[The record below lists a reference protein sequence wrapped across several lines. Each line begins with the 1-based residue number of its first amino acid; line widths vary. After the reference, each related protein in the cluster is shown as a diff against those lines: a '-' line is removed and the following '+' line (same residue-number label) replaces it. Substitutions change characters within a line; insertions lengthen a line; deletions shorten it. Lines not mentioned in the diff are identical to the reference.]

1 MRLINL
7 LIIVAVAAGVGIGA
21 YVVGHAVGEPAKQLE
36 TVVSQP
42 VQAASATAE
51 ANLGAAVSA
60 AASYKV
66 DHGTYAG
73 MKTSDLRSYENA
85 IASDVSVKKATE
97 GAYCVESTVRGA
109 TVSITGPNGTFVPK
123 GC

>member
-21 YVVGHAVGEPAKQLE
+21 YFVGHAAGEPAKQLE
-36 TVVSQP
+36 TVASAP
-42 VQAASATAE
+42 AQAASAIAE

-60 AASYKV
+60 ATSYKV

-73 MKTSDLRSYENA
+73 MKTSDLRSYDNA

-97 GAYCVESTVRGA
+97 SAYCVESTVRSA
-109 TVSITGPNGTFVPK
+109 TVSITGPNGTFVPH

>member
-7 LIIVAVAAGVGIGA
+7 LIIVAVAAGVGFGA
-21 YVVGHAVGEPAKQLE
+21 YFVGHAAGEPAKQLE
-36 TVVSQP
+36 TVVSMP
-42 VQAASATAE
+42 AQAAGATAE

-73 MKTSDLRSYENA
+73 MKTSDLRSYDNA

-97 GAYCVESTVRGA
+97 SAYCVESTVRSA
-109 TVSITGPNGTFVPK
+109 TVSITGPNGTFDRR

>member
-7 LIIVAVAAGVGIGA
+7 LIIVAVAAGVGFGA
-21 YVVGHAVGEPAKQLE
+21 YFVGHAAGEPAKQLE
-36 TVVSQP
+36 TVVSMP
-42 VQAASATAE
+42 AQAASATAE

-73 MKTSDLRSYENA
+73 MKTSDLRSYDNA

-97 GAYCVESTVRGA
+97 SAYCVESTVRKS
-109 TVSITGPNGTFVPK
+109 TVSITGPNGTFAPR

>member
-21 YVVGHAVGEPAKQLE
+21 YVVGHAAGEPAKQLD
-36 TVVSQP
+36 TVVAMP
-42 VQAASATAE
+42 AQAASATAE

-73 MKTSDLRSYENA
+73 MKTSDLRSYDNA

-97 GAYCVESTVRGA
+97 SAYCVESTVRSA
-109 TVSITGPNGTFVPK
+109 TISITGPNGTFAPR

>member
-7 LIIVAVAAGVGIGA
+7 LIIVAVVAGVGIGA
-21 YVVGHAVGEPAKQLE
+21 KFVGHAVGEPAKQLD

-42 VQAASATAE
+42 AHAASASAE

-73 MKTSDLRSYENA
+73 MKTSDLRSYDNA
-85 IASDVSVKKATE
+85 IASGVSVKNATDR
-97 GAYCVESTVRGA
+97 AYCVESSVTGA
-109 TVSITGPNGTFVPK
+109 TVSITGPNGTFTPQ